1 MNGTREAKTS
11 ISTSFYYATINLS
24 WMHSWQSGGDLYDD
38 DDHDDDD
45 NSDNNEDGD
54 DVRIKGLLPRTRC
67 RWAQRSIDRGEMLMA
82 RR

>member
-38 DDHDDDD
+38 DDDDDDD
-45 NSDNNEDGD
+45 NDDNDEDVD
-54 DVRIKGLLPRTRC
+54 NYD
-67 RWAQRSIDRGEMLMA
+67 SHNNDE
-82 RR
+82 